1 MKISTTFDYAATTDE
16 VFAMIADPAFQELK
30 CVATGALSHSVAI
43 RAEGDRTLVVS
54 KREMPTG
61 GFPDFVKSFVGD
73 TLALTETQDWGPRDA
88 DGGRQGRLTVALAG
102 APVDLTGTLSLA
114 PAGQGC
120 VESVDSDL
128 RARMP
133 LIGGKI
139 EKAAAPAIESAM
151 NVERETGQ
159 AWLRR

>member
-1 MKISTTFDYAATTDE
+1 MKISATFDYAATPDE
-16 VFAMIADPAFQELK
+16 VFAMIADREFQNLK
-30 CVATGALSHSVAI
+30 CVATGALGHSVSI
-43 RAEGDRTLVVS
+43 GTEGDRTLIVS
-54 KREMPTG
+54 RREMPTD
-61 GFPDFVKSFVGD
+61 GFPDFVKSFVGS
-73 TLALTETQDWGPRDA
+73 TLAVTETQDWGPRDA
-88 DGGRQGRLTVALAG
+88 GGGRQGVLAVALAG

-114 PAGQGC
+114 AAGEGC